1 MFLIC
6 HWRDE
11 KRREDLLANLEKEI
25 NTDFQ
30 RSMNKITFDKIV
42 NSNKDTFGF
51 VDIAPSFVRHVPRKG
66 CVSDVPEYDF
76 DGQYYNFSFVS
87 LLTRKE
93 AIDALSRVRVECN
106 RVSAMSLFQ
115 IQNKHMK
122 LEEFEQTQ
130 TQQISQVKFLIKL
143 W

>member
-1 MFLIC
+1 
-6 HWRDE
+6 
-11 KRREDLLANLEKEI
+11 
-25 NTDFQ
+25 
-30 RSMNKITFDKIV
+30 
-42 NSNKDTFGF
+42 

-66 CVSDVPEYDF
+66 CVTDVPEYDF

-106 RVSAMSLFQ
+106 RVAAMSLFQ

-130 TQQISQVKFLIKL
+130 TQQIAQVRTTLE
-143 W
+143 